1 MDKLTKVQTKALK
14 FIRSSIETSGFAPT
28 LREICDY
35 MGYSAIGSAQDLV
48 LALRRKGFL
57 EAADRQAARRFKLTP
72 IARQLTEKKTRLAI
86 SPGEDPN
93 TFTIPCLGYVP
104 AGSPTEATEA
114 QIGTLRMSVGL
125 LPKPSPKPQDLFAL
139 KATGDSMI
147 GAGILDGDW
156 LVVRCE
162 AEAPKKSIVVARLE
176 DSVTVKRLMRDR
188 KLGWY
193 LQPENPRL
201 SPIYAHD
208 RPFEIVGRVIALQ
221 RSLD

>member
-1 MDKLTKVQTKALK
+1 MEKLTKIQTKVLK
-14 FIRSSIETSGFAPT
+14 FIRSSVETSGCAPT

-48 LALRRKGFL
+48 AALRKKGYL
-57 EAADRQAARRFKLTP
+57 QESDRQAARRLVLTP
-72 IARQLTEKKTRLAI
+72 VARQITDKKSRQISAI
-86 SPGEDPN
+86 GEDPN
-93 TFTIPCLGYVP
+93 TFVIPCLGYVP

-114 QIGTLRMSVGL
+114 QIGTLRLSIGM
-125 LPKPSPKPQDLFAL
+125 LPKPAPKQDELFAL
-139 KATGDSMI
+139 KATGDSMV

-162 AEAPKKSIVVARLE
+162 NEAPKKSIVVARLE

-188 KLGWY
+188 KRGWY

-201 SPIYAHD
+201 SPIFAD
-208 RPFEIVGRVIALQ
+208 ERPFEIVGRVVALQ
-221 RSLD
+221 RSFQ